1 MLVSRIQE
9 GASWLVNTSQ
19 IKTEALPVN
28 VNISLGDKPEDYQC
42 WKGAFR
48 SEYMCNRG
56 RIPRFT
62 PPSPRLLLLAVP
74 LLACTQWQIHPLHS
88 FVNVMRLYCDAVTY
102 NGIGTFDMYEPVW
115 HGGQASIALM
125 IAAALPELEAV
136 SSSLKSSAGMWV
148 QWVLNNLETE
158 K

>member
-1 MLVSRIQE
+1 
-9 GASWLVNTSQ
+9 
-19 IKTEALPVN
+19 
-28 VNISLGDKPEDYQC
+28 
-42 WKGAFR
+42 
-48 SEYMCNRG
+48 
-56 RIPRFT
+56 
-62 PPSPRLLLLAVP
+62 
-74 LLACTQWQIHPLHS
+74 
-88 FVNVMRLYCDAVTY
+88 MRLYCDAVTY

-158 K
+158 SRLLISQRFCSVLHIAPATAFSCSLDWMRIVYALLTA